1 MSKVVELTAKTVEE
15 AVSLANAQYADANH
29 EISYEIL
36 EMPKKGFLGIG
47 AKKAKIKVTVTKTS
61 PVDLGSLVNDIK
73 GMKNITDRGSFGNDR
88 EEKKESPK
96 NKSPEK
102 QNNDRRDQDRQRNNH
117 KFEDKKN
124 HNRDNQK
131 KHQNQRREEVKQ
143 SSPQQNQAEK
153 PKAEETQKPKTKL
166 NNQGLPGKRGNRPQI
181 KKSMEK
187 QPEPSSVTVNR
198 PAVLSEFK
206 SDYESS
212 GAFGTSRVAAGGKM
226 SNDAKKNRKNAISQ
240 STSQK
245 HDISEKEDDYLK
257 AERLASEQEN
267 MLDERASELFGE
279 TMADD
284 SDTAVPK
291 IPAAKEAVT
300 EAEMNFALDFVA
312 KLISNM
318 KLNAEAR
325 AAEKPEGE
333 ELITTETA
341 TVYPKINIVG
351 EDSSVLIGHHGETL
365 DAIQYLV
372 NLSALRRTKS
382 GDGDYVKIVVDVENY
397 REKRE
402 STLRSLAKRMAAK
415 AVKYK
420 RNVYLEPM
428 NAYERRIIHSEL
440 QSFPNVS
447 THSVGSD
454 RDRKI
459 IVTYEGSDKVSYR
472 NRSGKSDSRKKG
484 DKKKS
489 QSSGQGEWAGEPLT
503 YNPERK
509 PKKIQKVPLDKLT
522 EYLEGN
528 ETATIIT
535 DEDYSE

>member
-47 AKKAKIKVTVTKTS
+47 AKKARIKVTVTKTS
-61 PVDLGSLVNDIK
+61 SVDLGSLVSDIK
-73 GMKNITDRGSFGNDR
+73 GMKNITDRGFSGNER
-88 EEKKESPK
+88 E
-96 NKSPEK
+96 
-102 QNNDRRDQDRQRNNH
+102 DRRENPKTKAPDKQTHDRREQDRQRNNRP
-117 KFEDKKN
+117 EEKKN
-124 HNRDNQK
+124 HNKDNQK
-131 KHQNQRREEVKQ
+131 KHQNPRPEERRNTA
-143 SSPQQNQAEK
+143 PQQKTAEK
-153 PKAEETQKPKTKL
+153 PAVEEVQRPKTKL
-166 NNQGLPGKRGNRPQI
+166 NNQGLPGKRNNRQQLR
-181 KKSMEK
+181 KKPES
-187 QPEPSSVTVNR
+187 QPEPTSVTVNK

-206 SDYESS
+206 PEAGDN

-226 SNDAKKNRKNAISQ
+226 SNDAKKNRKQ
-240 STSQK
+240 SVAAAQK
-245 HDISEKEDDYLK
+245 RDVSEKEEEYLK
-257 AERLASEQEN
+257 AEKIATEQEN
-267 MLDERASELFGE
+267 DLDEIAAELFE
-279 TMADD
+279 
-284 SDTAVPK
+284 SDIFGAAEPVSLK
-291 IPAAKEAVT
+291 AAAKEAVT
-300 EAEMNFALDFVA
+300 EAEMGYALNFVTE
-312 KLISNM
+312 LIANM
-318 KLNAEAR
+318 KLNAEAK

-341 TVYPKINIVG
+341 TVYPKIEIIG

-402 STLRSLAKRMAAK
+402 TTLRSLAKRMAAK

-440 QSFPNVS
+440 QSYPNVS

-472 NRSGKSDSRKKG
+472 SRNGKSDFRKQKGDRKKA
-484 DKKKS
+484 
-489 QSSGQGEWAGEPLT
+489 QTPAQAEWAGEPLT
-503 YNPERK
+503 YNPERN
-509 PKKIQKVPLDKLT
+509 PKKIQKVPIDKLT
-522 EYLEGN
+522 EYLEGS
-528 ETATIIT
+528 ETATIVT
-535 DEDYSE
+535 DDE